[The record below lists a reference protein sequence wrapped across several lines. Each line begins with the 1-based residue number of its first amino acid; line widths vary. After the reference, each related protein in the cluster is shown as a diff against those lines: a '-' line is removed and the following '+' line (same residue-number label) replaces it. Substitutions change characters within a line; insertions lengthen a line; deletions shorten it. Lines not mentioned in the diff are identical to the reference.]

1 MNAHY
6 HIGSRGDLIPTI
18 SVQQNLLADIMKS
31 HGLVHDIEILAD
43 QLPLMGTDI
52 DRCDAD
58 VLDIEIFP
66 DRPDLLSGETLAFAL
81 RPFLHGTAASPNLE
95 IISGN
100 IEMNVDAELAT
111 IRPVVL
117 AAVVRGIDIGST
129 DDEKE
134 NFIQAIMDHQE
145 KLHFALG
152 RGRKRAS
159 IGVHDLNTLQPPF
172 RVIGVDGDYSF
183 TPLTMEKE
191 MTITEILSDHP
202 KGIDYAHLMEGMDR
216 YPIILDSNDEVVSF
230 PPIINGSHTT
240 VTHSTSEFLIEVTG
254 WDRRACEASVMLI
267 ALQLAEHGGTIESV
281 KIDGADLTSEN
292 IPNGKGII
300 HSVPQRLVNGLL
312 GRNFSENELTSA
324 INRMGGIYS
333 GMSPA
338 PENSPVTPQRMA
350 DAAAGEQMLNFIM
363 PRWRFD
369 ILHPVDL
376 VEEIAIGHGYED
388 LGQDV
393 AKAPLTAIPRS
404 DNHIRR
410 RIRQSLQGLG
420 LMQIQS
426 LTLSNDRDQFEL
438 MRWKQNGEVTRI
450 TNPITIDH
458 TLLRQYILP
467 GLFRLLASNRHH
479 ELPQG
484 VYELGTVVRGHKNCD
499 RVGFLMAEKGGGFAA
514 VRGRIQAMMRDLG
527 ASEYSIEPLPEGE
540 GPWLSGR
547 SAKVII
553 GNMWVGCFGEIDPSV
568 SNEFELKVPINGAE
582 FDVSLLNSA
591 LPDPV

>member
-1 MNAHY
+1 M
-6 HIGSRGDLIPTI
+6 RGDIIPTI
-18 SVQQNLLADIMKS
+18 SVQQNLLAELMKS
-31 HGLVHDIEILAD
+31 HGLEHDIAILAD

-52 DRCDAD
+52 DNCDEE

-81 RPFLHGTAASPNLE
+81 RPFLHGTKAAPN
-95 IISGN
+95 
-100 IEMNVDAELAT
+100 MNVIEGIIKIDVDSELAT
-111 IRPVVL
+111 IRPVIL
-117 AAVVRGIDIGST
+117 GAVVRGVNIGTTSA
-129 DDEKE
+129 EKDA
-134 NFIQAIMDHQE
+134 FIQTLMDHQE

-159 IGVHDLNTLQPPF
+159 IGVHDLAKLQPPF
-172 RVIGVDGDYSF
+172 RVLGVDKDYSF
-183 TPLTMEKE
+183 TPLAMEQD
-191 MTITEILSDHP
+191 MTITQILESHP
-202 KGIDYAHLMEGMDR
+202 KGIDYAHLMADMER
-216 YPIILDSNDEVVSF
+216 YPIILDSSDKVLSF
-230 PPIINGSHTT
+230 PPIINGEHTT
-240 VTHSTSEFLIEVTG
+240 VTHSTTEFFIDVTG
-254 WDRRACEASVMLI
+254 WDRRACQSSLMLI
-267 ALQLAEHGGTIESV
+267 AMQLAEHGGIVESV
-281 KIDGADLTSEN
+281 IINGIDGVDE
-292 IPNGKGII
+292 IVPNGDGIN

-312 GRNFSENELTSA
+312 GREFSSDELSTS
-324 INRMGGIYS
+324 INRMGGTFS
-333 GMSPA
+333 GLSPA
-338 PENSPVTPQRMA
+338 PENSPKIPKRMA

-393 AKAPLTAIPRS
+393 AKAPLTAIPRL

-410 RIRQSLQGLG
+410 RIRDSLQGLG
-420 LMQIQS
+420 FMQIQS

-438 MRWKQNGEVTRI
+438 MRWQQSGDITRI

-484 VYELGTVVRGHKNCD
+484 VYELGTVVRDHKNCD
-499 RVGFLMAEKGGGFAA
+499 RVAFLMAEKGGGFAA
-514 VRGRIQAMMRDLG
+514 VRGRVQAMLRDLG
-527 ASEYSIEPLPEGE
+527 AKEYSIEALPNGE
-540 GPWLSGR
+540 GPWLAGR

-553 GNMWVGCFGEIDPSV
+553 GDTWVGCFGEIDPAV

-582 FDVSLLNSA
+582 FDVTLLNSA

>member
-6 HIGSRGDLIPTI
+6 HIGSRGDIIPTI
-18 SVQQNLLADIMKS
+18 SVRQSLLADIMKS
-31 HGLVHDIEILAD
+31 HGLDHDVEVLAE

-52 DRCDAD
+52 DRCDD
-58 VLDIEIFP
+58 EVLDIEIFP

-81 RPFLHGTAASPNLE
+81 RPFLHGTNATPNLDIVE
-95 IISGN
+95 GT
-100 IEMNVDAELAT
+100 IEMNVDAELST
-111 IRPVVL
+111 IRPVIL
-117 AAVVRGIDIGST
+117 GAVVRGVDNGST
-129 DDEKE
+129 SDEKE
-134 NFIQAIMDHQE
+134 NFIQSLMDHQE

-159 IGVHDLNTLQPPF
+159 IGVHDLAKLQPPF
-172 RVIGVDGDYSF
+172 RVMGADADYSF
-183 TPLTMEKE
+183 TPLAMQSE
-191 MTITEILSDHP
+191 MTISQILERHP
-202 KGIDYAHLMEGMDR
+202 KGIDYAHLMEGMER
-216 YPIILDSNDEVVSF
+216 YPIIVDSNDDVLSF
-230 PPIINGSHTT
+230 PPIINGAHTT
-240 VTHSTSEFLIEVTG
+240 VSHSTSEFFIDVTG
-254 WDRRACEASVMLI
+254 WDRRACEASLMLI
-267 ALQLAEHGGTIESV
+267 ALQLAEHGGKIESV
-281 KIDGADLTSEN
+281 IINGIDGNDEN
-292 IPNGKGII
+292 IPNGEGII

-312 GRNFSENELTSA
+312 GRNFSEDELSSS

-333 GMSPA
+333 GRSPA
-338 PENSPVTPQRMA
+338 PEDSPQVPKRMA
-350 DAAAGEQMLNFIM
+350 DAAVGEQMLNFIM

-393 AKAPLTAIPRS
+393 AKAPLTAIPRTDS
-404 DNHIRR
+404 HIRR

-438 MRWKQNGEVTRI
+438 MRWQQSGEVTRI

-458 TLLRQYILP
+458 TMLRQYILP

-484 VYELGTVVRGHKNCD
+484 VYELGTVVRDHKNCD
-499 RVGFLMAEKGGGFAA
+499 RVGFLMAERGGGFAA
-514 VRGRIQAMMRDLG
+514 VRGRIQAMLKDLG
-527 ASEYSIEPLPEGE
+527 AKEYTIEPIPEGE
-540 GPWLSGR
+540 GPWLAGR
-547 SAKVII
+547 SAKVLI
-553 GNMWVGCFGEIDPSV
+553 GSTWVGCFGEIDPVV

-582 FDVSLLNSA
+582 FDVSLLNSK